1 MMTTVYVR
9 SCALNCVK
17 FEPLSCRCTPSLSTA
32 CCTAFQS
39 VPVSAAY
46 RWNVCGVRKASALS
60 GTRKSSEPDLST
72 LNVPSAIARVSHA
85 KMTKAR
91 CRAPVDCDDGW
102 GEEETKATE
111 ERTASAL
118 SFADIGCKGFA

>member
-46 RWNVCGVRKASALS
+46 RWIVCGVRKASALS

-72 LNVPSAIARVSHA
+72 LYVPSAIARGGRA
-85 KMTKAR
+85 GGAGAR
-91 CRAPVDCDDGW
+91 GRAPGGGGGGG
-102 GEEETKATE
+102 GEE
-111 ERTASAL
+111 
-118 SFADIGCKGFA
+118 